1 MLSMKNEECLKCMY
15 DLFVLSHFTVGAE
28 SHFKEVGN
36 VAQVQVRLND
46 GQSLVNAK
54 TSGSNRG
61 HLTNHSM
68 NVYISFFLRL
78 VAKLSTKIRG
88 IRLWMTRRKTSN
100 YGL

>member
-46 GQSLVNAK
+46 G
-54 TSGSNRG
+54 
-61 HLTNHSM
+61 
-68 NVYISFFLRL
+68 
-78 VAKLSTKIRG
+78 
-88 IRLWMTRRKTSN
+88 
-100 YGL
+100 